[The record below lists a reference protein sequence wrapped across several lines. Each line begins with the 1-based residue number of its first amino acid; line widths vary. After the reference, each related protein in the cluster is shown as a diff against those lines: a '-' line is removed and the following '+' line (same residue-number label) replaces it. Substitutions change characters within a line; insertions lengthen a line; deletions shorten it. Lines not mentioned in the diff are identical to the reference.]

1 MSPPTPIKLDKTN
14 DLEQI
19 ATSVILADQDLVIK
33 YMNPSAEVLFQSSLK
48 HIKNHHIKSIFQ
60 NSEYLE
66 NISKKTIKTKN
77 TFKEHNFHITV
88 KGNEKIITFS
98 VTYSNEKDYKFI
110 FEFIE
115 MDQILK
121 AAKEERM
128 LIQQKANSELIRNLA
143 HEIRNPLGGIKGAAQ
158 LLKKETNG
166 KYTDYIDIIIQESTR
181 LQKLMDNLMQPYK
194 LPAFKKTNIHE
205 ILEKVRNSLSF
216 EFKEIKFDRDY
227 DISIP
232 EPEIDAD
239 KIFQAIYNLTRN
251 ACESIFKQNID
262 DGKITIIT
270 RAERKVIFY
279 NKLHHTVLAIS
290 ICDNGPGI
298 NKNIQEKIFF
308 PLVSNKEDGTGLG
321 LSIVQN
327 FITLHNGMIDFTST
341 PEETIFKILIP
352 LEHKND

>member
-1 MSPPTPIKLDKTN
+1 MSPPIKLDKTN

-19 ATSVILADQDLVIK
+19 ATSILLADEHLTIK
-33 YMNPSAEVLFQSSLK
+33 YMNPSAEVLFQSSFK

-60 NSEYLE
+60 NYEYLE
-66 NISKKTIKTKN
+66 KISKKTIKTKN
-77 TFKEHNFHITV
+77 TYKEHNFPIFI

-98 VTYSNEKDYKFI
+98 VTYSNEKDYKFV

-115 MDQILK
+115 MGQILK

-158 LLKKETNG
+158 LLKQETHG
-166 KYTDYIDIIIQESTR
+166 KYTDFIDIMIQESSR

-194 LPAFKKTNIHE
+194 LPSFKKTNVHE

-216 EFKEIKFDRDY
+216 EFKDIKFERDY
-227 DISIP
+227 DISVP

-251 ACESIFKQNID
+251 ACESIFKQKNND
-262 DGKITIIT
+262 DGRITIMT

-298 NKNIQEKIFF
+298 NKDIQEKIFF
-308 PLVSNKEDGTGLG
+308 PLVSNKSDGTGIG

-341 PEETIFKILIP
+341 PGQTVFKILIP